1 MSAIALSDERRTSTG
16 RSNNW
21 WALALIIVAETMFFG
36 SLISAYVFLRA
47 QNINWL
53 PGGTINLDPLLP
65 ALNTIILLL
74 SSVAVHQA
82 SSAARGGEPARQRRW
97 LPAAAALGV
106 AFLGLQA
113 LILVRSGFT
122 PLGSAFGS
130 VFYTLIGFHALRIV
144 IGLGLMAV
152 AFVKSQ
158 RSELIQ
164 TRPFALTAASAYWH
178 FLDVVW
184 IVLFGVLYWL

>member
-21 WALALIIVAETMFFG
+21 WGLVLVIVAETMFFG

-47 QNINWL
+47 ENINWL

-65 ALNTIILLL
+65 ALNTVILLA
-74 SSVAVHQA
+74 SSLAVHQA
-82 SSAARGGEPARQRRW
+82 SSALRGGESVRLQRW
-97 LPAAAALGV
+97 LPAAAALGI
-106 AFLGLQA
+106 AFLGLQG

-144 IGLGLMAV
+144 IGLALMAV
-152 AFVKSQ
+152 AFVKS
-158 RSELIQ
+158 RRGEL
-164 TRPFALTAASAYWH
+164 TPGRHFALTAASAYWH

-184 IVLFGVLYWL
+184 IVLFALLYWL

>member
-1 MSAIALSDERRTSTG
+1 MSAVAFGEERRLSTS

-21 WALALIIVAETMFFG
+21 WGLVLVIVVEAMFFG

-53 PGGTINLDPLLP
+53 PGGTINLNPLLP
-65 ALNTIILLL
+65 ALNTVILLA

-82 SSAARGGEPARQRRW
+82 SSAVRTAESDRLRRW
-97 LPAAAALGV
+97 LPAAAVLGI
-106 AFLGLQA
+106 AFLGVQG

-144 IGLGLMAV
+144 IGLVLMGV

-158 RSELIQ
+158 RGELTP
-164 TRPFALTAASAYWH
+164 TRRFALTAASAYWH
-178 FLDVVW
+178 FLDAVW
-184 IVLFGVLYWL
+184 IVLFAVLYWL